1 MSINDNHSRSRKFT
15 GRVGLITIA
24 LLFVLAVSISSQ
36 LFRGIRLD
44 LTENKLYTLSEG
56 TIRILESLDEPVM
69 LRLYYSATASGDE
82 QLLRGYAQRAETLLN
97 EFAAAANGSIRIQ
110 IIDPLPFTEEE
121 DEAQILGLT
130 AVYLGAEP
138 IYLGITGSNS
148 TDGIERIPFLDIS
161 REMFLEYDLARMV
174 HSLANQSKPVIGLM
188 STLPI
193 NGGYNAAT
201 GQFEEP
207 WSIVTQI
214 ETLFEL
220 RTLDVNSGNLSAPI
234 DPEISLLLI
243 VQPKQFSDTTLYAIE
258 QFLFRGG
265 RALLFLDPFAE
276 SSPGA
281 NNASDFALLQ
291 HWGIDYQ
298 SDMFVG
304 DARFALPVTGE
315 GKATLRHAGLLGIEA
330 TGLSDNS
337 VISSGITSLNLG
349 FSGSLSI
356 TEEAS
361 SVQLSP
367 LVQSS
372 RSATLLP
379 TTLIPQLINP
389 ADLGALIQEDST
401 PKILAGIIS
410 GSPVSAFPATTDA
423 HLERALTPIS
433 VFVAADTDLL
443 TDRYWAQ
450 VQNQFGQNVIVPFAG
465 NADFVI
471 NALDN
476 LSGSDNLIG
485 MRSRAV
491 YTRPFTKVAE
501 LREYADAR
509 FRLRRDELEGELTIT
524 NQRLGALQTAL
535 ADEPQLIDQNQQIEI
550 NRFVAQRLRIRKDL
564 RQIQRNLNQDIEAL
578 GTRLKLINILL
589 MPMLVAT
596 VGIALALYRRQRKN
610 TWRQAGSAGFRE

>member
-1 MSINDNHSRSRKFT
+1 MSINDNHSRSHKLT
-15 GRVGLITIA
+15 DTVGLIPIG

-36 LFRGIRLD
+36 LLRGIRLD

-56 TIRILESLDEPVM
+56 TIRILESIDEPIT
-69 LRLYYSATASGDE
+69 LRLYYSATASGDK
-82 QLLRGYAQRAETLLN
+82 QLLHGYAERAETLLN

-110 IIDPLPFTEEE
+110 LIDPLPFTEEE
-121 DEAQILGLT
+121 EEAQMLGLT
-130 AVYLGAEP
+130 AVYLGVDP
-138 IYLGITGSNS
+138 IYLGIMGSNS
-148 TDGIERIPFLDIS
+148 TDGIESIPFLDIS

-174 HSLANQSKPVIGLM
+174 YSLAKQSKPVIGLM

-193 NGGYNAAT
+193 NGGYNPAT
-201 GQFEEP
+201 GQFEAP
-207 WSIVTQI
+207 WSIVTKI

-220 RTLDVNSGNLSAPI
+220 RTLDVNSGNLGAPI
-234 DPEISLLLI
+234 DPDISLLLI
-243 VQPKQFSDTTLYAIE
+243 VQPKQLSDATLYAIE
-258 QFLFRGG
+258 QFLFGGG

-276 SSPGA
+276 TSPGTD
-281 NNASDFALLQ
+281 NASDFALLK

-304 DARFALPVTGE
+304 DVRFALPVIGE
-315 GKATLRHAGLLGIEA
+315 GQTTLRHAGLLSIEA
-330 TGLSDNS
+330 TGLSDDS
-337 VISSGITSLNLG
+337 VISMGIASINLG

-379 TTLIPQLINP
+379 TTLIPQLVNP
-389 ADLGALIQEDST
+389 ADLSTLIQEDSN

-410 GSPVSAFPATTDA
+410 GSPTSAFPATSDA
-423 HLERALTPIS
+423 HLQRALTPIS

-450 VQNQFGQNVIVPFAG
+450 VQNQFGQKVIVPFAG

-476 LSGSDNLIG
+476 LSGSDDLIG

-501 LREYADAR
+501 LREYADAK

-524 NQRLGALQTAL
+524 EQRLAALQTAR
-535 ADEPQLIDQNQQIEI
+535 ADEPQLINQNQQAEI
-550 NRFVAQRLRIRKDL
+550 SRFVAQRLRIRKDL

-578 GTRLKLINILL
+578 GTRLKLVNILL
-589 MPMLVAT
+589 MPMLVAIA
-596 VGIALALYRRQRKN
+596 GIAVALYRRQRKKV
-610 TWRQAGSAGFRE
+610 WRQQGNKGLSV

>member
-1 MSINDNHSRSRKFT
+1 
-15 GRVGLITIA
+15 
-24 LLFVLAVSISSQ
+24 
-36 LFRGIRLD
+36 
-44 LTENKLYTLSEG
+44 
-56 TIRILESLDEPVM
+56 
-69 LRLYYSATASGDE
+69 
-82 QLLRGYAQRAETLLN
+82 
-97 EFAAAANGSIRIQ
+97 
-110 IIDPLPFTEEE
+110 
-121 DEAQILGLT
+121 
-130 AVYLGAEP
+130 
-138 IYLGITGSNS
+138 
-148 TDGIERIPFLDIS
+148 
-161 REMFLEYDLARMV
+161 
-174 HSLANQSKPVIGLM
+174 
-188 STLPI
+188 
-193 NGGYNAAT
+193 
-201 GQFEEP
+201 
-207 WSIVTQI
+207 
-214 ETLFEL
+214 
-220 RTLDVNSGNLSAPI
+220 
-234 DPEISLLLI
+234 
-243 VQPKQFSDTTLYAIE
+243 
-258 QFLFRGG
+258 
-265 RALLFLDPFAE
+265 
-276 SSPGA
+276 
-281 NNASDFALLQ
+281 
-291 HWGIDYQ
+291 
-298 SDMFVG
+298 
-304 DARFALPVTGE
+304 
-315 GKATLRHAGLLGIEA
+315 LRHAGLLGIEA